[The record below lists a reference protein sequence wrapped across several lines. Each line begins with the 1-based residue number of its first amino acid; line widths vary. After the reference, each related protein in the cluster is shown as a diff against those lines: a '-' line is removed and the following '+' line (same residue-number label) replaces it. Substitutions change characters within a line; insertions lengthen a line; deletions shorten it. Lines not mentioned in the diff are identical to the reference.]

1 MDLNT
6 LYHRT
11 VEAWADRVN
20 AVGPDQWDD
29 PTPCRDWTVR
39 DLVNHVVGEDR
50 WTVPLVEGSTIADVG
65 SSLDGDLLGEDPVR
79 AALDAAM
86 EATRATAQK
95 LPHGGTVHLSYGEE
109 QLTEYVHQLATD
121 HLIHSWDLAVAT
133 GGDTRLD
140 PHLVSEVGG
149 WFTERE
155 EMYRSGGAV
164 GPRGVSHGGAQGDL
178 LASFGRDSEW
188 GPVHAGLARFSAA
201 FGRGDIDT
209 IMSLMTDDCLFEA
222 TGPAPDGASHEG
234 AGAVRQVWDEVFGET
249 PDAAF
254 SEEESFVCGDR
265 GVLRWQFSWTGDD
278 GEPGHVRGADVLRF
292 RDGKVCE
299 KLSYVKG

>member
-65 SSLDGDLLGEDPVR
+65 SSLDGDLLGEDAVR

-234 AGAVRQVWDEVFGET
+234 AGAVRRVWDEVFGET